1 MVLPDFRSPKH
12 LLDEEIKMSAREL
25 KLGAYGGFA
34 GGLLFGAMMGMMGM
48 LPMIGSMVGQPT
60 AGAGFVVHMVNSVI
74 IGAGFALVLGRFV
87 SGTRSGV
94 GVGLAYGGAWWI
106 LGPLTLMPLFMGMGL
121 GVNWNAAAAAAMLPS
136 LVGHLM
142 FGGVLGLVYT
152 WLRHRDVGPALA
164 TAG

>member
-1 MVLPDFRSPKH
+1 
-12 LLDEEIKMSAREL
+12 
-25 KLGAYGGFA
+25 
-34 GGLLFGAMMGMMGM
+34 MMGMMGM
-48 LPMIGSMVGQPT
+48 LPMIGSMIGQPT
-60 AGAGFVVHMVNSVI
+60 AAVGFVVHMVNSVI

-142 FGGVLGLVYT
+142 FGGVLGLVYAS
-152 WLRHRDVGPALA
+152 LRHRNVGPALA

>member
-1 MVLPDFRSPKH
+1 MVWPGFRSLKN
-12 LLDEEIKMSAREL
+12 LLDEEIEMSAREL

-74 IGAGFALVLGRFV
+74 IGAGFAVVLGRFV
-87 SGTRSGV
+87 SGTSSGV
-94 GVGLAYGGAWWI
+94 GLGLAYGGVWWI
-106 LGPLTLMPLFMGMGL
+106 LGPLTLMPLFMGMGF
-121 GVNWNAAAAAAMLPS
+121 GVNWNAAAAVAMLPS

-142 FGGVLGLVYT
+142 YGGVLGLAHA
-152 WLRHRDVGPALA
+152 WLRHRDVGPVLA
-164 TAG
+164 TTT

>member
-1 MVLPDFRSPKH
+1 MVWPGFRSLKN
-12 LLDEEIKMSAREL
+12 LLDEDIKMSAREL

-74 IGAGFALVLGRFV
+74 IGAGFAVVLGRFV
-87 SGTRSGV
+87 SGTSSGV
-94 GVGLAYGGAWWI
+94 GLGLAYGGVWWI
-106 LGPLTLMPLFMGMGL
+106 LGPLTFMPLFMGMGF
-121 GVNWNAAAAAAMLPS
+121 GVNWNAAAAVAMLPS

-142 FGGVLGLVYT
+142 YGGVLGLAYA
-152 WLRHRDVGPALA
+152 WLRHRDVGPVLA
-164 TAG
+164 TAS

>member
-1 MVLPDFRSPKH
+1 MVWPDFPTLRN
-12 LLDEEIKMSAREL
+12 LLDEDIRMSTREL
-25 KLGAYGGFA
+25 KLGAYGGLA
-34 GGLLFGAMMGMMGM
+34 GGLVFGAMMGFMGM

-142 FGGVLGLVYT
+142 FGGVLGLVYA
-152 WLRHRDVGPALA
+152 WLRHRNVGPALA

>member
-1 MVLPDFRSPKH
+1 MVWPGFRSLKN
-12 LLDEEIKMSAREL
+12 LLDEEIEMSAREL

-60 AGAGFVVHMVNSVI
+60 AGVGFVLHMVNSVI
-74 IGAGFALVLGRFV
+74 IGAGFAVVLGRFV
-87 SGTRSGV
+87 SGTSSGV
-94 GVGLAYGGAWWI
+94 GLGLAYGGVWWI
-106 LGPLTLMPLFMGMGL
+106 LGPLTLMPLFMGMGF
-121 GVNWNAAAAAAMLPS
+121 GVNWSAAAAVAMLPS

-152 WLRHRDVGPALA
+152 WLRHRDVGPVLA
-164 TAG
+164 TAS

>member
-1 MVLPDFRSPKH
+1 
-12 LLDEEIKMSAREL
+12 MSTREL

-34 GGLLFGAMMGMMGM
+34 GGLIFGAMMGFMGM

-60 AGAGFVVHMVNSVI
+60 AAAGFAVHMVNSVI
-74 IGAGFALVLGRFV
+74 IGAGFAILLGRIV
-87 SGTRSGV
+87 GGTRSGV
-94 GVGLAYGGAWWI
+94 GLGLAYGGAWWF
-106 LGPLTLMPLFMGMGL
+106 LGPLTLMPLFMGMGF
-121 GVNWNAAAAAAMLPS
+121 GVNWNTAAAAAMLPS